1 MQAYILYIMYD
12 NDFYTNEEHVQQR
25 INHFKSFGYDTL
37 VIWESELKDMDKLI
51 IKLQEFVGE

>member
-1 MQAYILYIMYD
+1 MIIS
-12 NDFYTNEEHVQQR
+12 EHVDVK
-25 INHFKSFGYDTL
+25 INPSNKNHFKSFGYDTL